1 MLSFSATFQCSL
13 CIQQLLCAS
22 LIEWKPVSLLN
33 LLFIFCYPFTCLVG
47 TLAGLSAVPL
57 VQRDIICDNH
67 VTTSSLFLA
76 WDRKKNRVSFGSCR
90 THQQHQS
97 ISSCDRQPHSMD
109 CFCPVIIIIS
119 FFPSYSH
126 PIYIYI
132 YIYSFRVP
140 IQPHALLKGTFKV
153 NLGLV

>member
-76 WDRKKNRVSFGSCR
+76 WDRKNTECHSVLVARINSTNPYRHVTDSHIAWTVFVLSSSSFL
-90 THQQHQS
+90 
-97 ISSCDRQPHSMD
+97 
-109 CFCPVIIIIS
+109 
-119 FFPSYSH
+119 FFPSHSH

-132 YIYSFRVP
+132 
-140 IQPHALLKGTFKV
+140 
-153 NLGLV
+153 

>member
-1 MLSFSATFQCSL
+1 MTYLPWRIHVVWSAHNIGGRTKLLFVLYRQKNESGKKLKKKRSADWSNFVRPFMLSFSATFQCSL

-90 THQQHQS
+90 THQ
-97 ISSCDRQPHSMD
+97 
-109 CFCPVIIIIS
+109 
-119 FFPSYSH
+119 
-126 PIYIYI
+126 
-132 YIYSFRVP
+132 
-140 IQPHALLKGTFKV
+140 
-153 NLGLV
+153 

>member
-1 MLSFSATFQCSL
+1 MWRICPEEFTWFDQRTQHWWSNKTSIRSISAEKWVRKKIKKKKRSADWSNFVRPFMLSFSATFQCSL

-57 VQRDIICDNH
+57 VQCDIICDNH

-90 THQQHQS
+90 THQ
-97 ISSCDRQPHSMD
+97 
-109 CFCPVIIIIS
+109 
-119 FFPSYSH
+119 
-126 PIYIYI
+126 
-132 YIYSFRVP
+132 
-140 IQPHALLKGTFKV
+140 
-153 NLGLV
+153 